1 MQINNST
8 SQSNFGMAK
17 WASQK
22 AMVKFFNAATKADYT
37 LGKAHRYIETIKNNT
52 AKNVLMDVDG
62 KDIILRLPNSSICKY
77 VYFECPPSP
86 DFPSK
91 VTDRQSNL
99 LAAVMIEQARRG
111 NLDTAVETLKKELPE
126 LTEKI
131 DSFAKNDIL
140 QDINKYGKEL

>member
-62 KDIILRLPNSSICKY
+62 KDIILRLPNSSICKH
-77 VYFECPPSP
+77 VYFECPLSP

-91 VTDRQSNL
+91 VTDRQRG
-99 LAAVMIEQARRG
+99 LATHSTGRG
-111 NLDTAVETLKKELPE
+111 APWTSVLGVVKSWTRLSDQLSHFTSP
-126 LTEKI
+126 
-131 DSFAKNDIL
+131 S
-140 QDINKYGKEL
+140 